1 MFVPQGYQ
9 SYVAVYTDTQT
20 HRYLKTWGQTLQAF
34 LLQFKRLLHCTLAG
48 SARAGKNYVLAW
60 R

>member
-20 HRYLKTWGQTLQAF
+20 HRYLKTWGQTLQPF
-34 LLQFKRLLHCTLAG
+34 CWRLNCFALAALAG
-48 SARAGKNYVLAW
+48 SARAGKNYALAW

>member
-20 HRYLKTWGQTLQAF
+20 HKYLKTWGQTLQAF
-34 LLQFKRLLHCTLAG
+34 LLQFKRFALAALAG
-48 SARAGKNYVLAW
+48 SARTGKNYALAW

>member
-20 HRYLKTWGQTLQAF
+20 HRHLKTWGQTLQAA
-34 LLQFKRLLHCTLAG
+34 LLAFKRCLLAALA
-48 SARAGKNYVLAW
+48 AALGKEQDYALAW
-60 R
+60 C

>member
-34 LLQFKRLLHCTLAG
+34 LLQFKRLLLCLLAC
-48 SARAGKNYVLAW
+48 SARKGQDYALAW

>member
-9 SYVAVYTDTQT
+9 SYVCRYTDTQT
-20 HRYLKTWGQTLQAF
+20 HRYLKTWGQTLQPF
-34 LLQFKRLLHCTLAG
+34 CWQFKRLLHAALAL
-48 SARAGKNYVLAW
+48 SARAGKNYALAW